1 ATVTLCMR
9 GAARPR
15 RPHTRD
21 WRSGMRRIIVIA
33 IAASLAVFATLAAAS
48 AQTFPNRPI
57 TLVVP
62 FPPGGST
69 GIVARVLAEKMS
81 EPLGQSITID
91 NRPGAGGLTG
101 GRSVAKS
108 PPDGYTLLAT
118 STGTTAIGP
127 SLNPSAGFDPR
138 KDFAPVGRIGT
149 GFNVV
154 ALHPSVPAH
163 TILELIAY
171 AKQNPGKI
179 NFGSAG
185 GGTLSHLSGELFAGM
200 AGIKLMH
207 VPYRGNG
214 PAFTDLLGGH
224 ILMQFVPIVQ
234 AHANIAAGQVRG
246 LAVTGAQRSNLLP
259 ELPTVAEA
267 GGPGYEATPQYGLV
281 APAGTPRPII
291 DTLNS
296 ALRTALA
303 SDEVR
308 KRLAVDGADPTPS
321 TPEEHGVLIEQEH
334 AKWSRVVSEIG
345 LKLE

>member
-1 ATVTLCMR
+1 MR
-9 GAARPR
+9 SLISA
-15 RPHTRD
+15 
-21 WRSGMRRIIVIA
+21 A
-33 IAASLAVFATLAAAS
+33 IAAALATLATIVVAS
-48 AQTFPNRPI
+48 AQGFPNRPI

-69 GIVARVLAEKMS
+69 GIVARVLADKMS
-81 EPLGQSITID
+81 ETLGQSVVID

-127 SLNPSAGFDPR
+127 SLYPSAGFDPR

-149 GFNVV
+149 GFNAL
-154 ALHPSVPAH
+154 ALHPSLPAR
-163 TILELIAY
+163 TIPELIAY

-185 GGTLSHLSGELFAGM
+185 GGTLSHLSAELFAGM
-200 AGIKLMH
+200 AGIKLTH

-234 AHANIAAGQVRG
+234 AHANIAAGQVVALG
-246 LAVTGAQRSNLLP
+246 VTGARRSNLLP
-259 ELPTVAEA
+259 DLPTVSEA
-267 GGPGYEATPQYGLV
+267 GLPGYEATQQYGLV
-281 APAGTPRPII
+281 APAGTPGPII
-291 DTLNS
+291 EQLNR

-303 SDEVR
+303 SDDVR
-308 KRLAVDGADPTPS
+308 TRLAADGAEPVPS
-321 TPEEHGVLIEQEH
+321 TPEEHAVLIAEEH
-334 AKWSRVVSEIG
+334 AKWSRLVSEIG

>member
-1 ATVTLCMR
+1 MIFT
-9 GAARPR
+9 
-15 RPHTRD
+15 
-21 WRSGMRRIIVIA
+21 A
-33 IAASLAVFATLAAAS
+33 IATSLAAFGAVVAAS

-69 GIVARVLAEKMS
+69 GIVARVLADKMS
-81 EPLGQSITID
+81 ETLGQSVVID

-149 GFNVV
+149 GFNVL
-154 ALHPSVPAH
+154 ALHPSVPAQ
-163 TILELIAY
+163 TIPELIAY

-214 PAFTDLLGGH
+214 PAFADLMGGH

-246 LAVTGAQRSNLLP
+246 LGVTGAQRSNLLP
-259 ELPTVAEA
+259 DLPTIAEA
-267 GGPGYEATPQYGLV
+267 GVPGYEATQQYGLV
-281 APAGTPRPII
+281 AAAGTPRPIV
-291 DTLNS
+291 DQLNR
-296 ALRTALA
+296 ALRIALGA
-303 SDEVR
+303 DEVR
-308 KRLAVDGADPTPS
+308 KRLAADGAEPVPS
-321 TPEEHGVLIEQEH
+321 TPEEHAVLIQEEH
-334 AKWSRVVSEIG
+334 AKWSRLVNEIG

>member
-1 ATVTLCMR
+1 MR
-9 GAARPR
+9 SADDRVDDIRPEIR
-15 RPHTRD
+15 LED
-21 WRSGMRRIIVIA
+21 AGMRRMMSAA
-33 IAASLAVFATLAAAS
+33 IAAALVAFGAVVAAP

-69 GIVARVLAEKMS
+69 GIVARVLADKMS
-81 EPLGQSITID
+81 ETLGQSVVID

-101 GRSVAKS
+101 ARSVVKS

-127 SLNPSAGFDPR
+127 SLFPNAGFDPR

-149 GFNVV
+149 GFNAL
-154 ALHPSVPAH
+154 ALHPSVPAR
-163 TILELIAY
+163 TVPELIAY

-179 NFGSAG
+179 TFGSAG
-185 GGTLSHLSGELFAGM
+185 GGTLSHLSAELFAGM
-200 AGIKLMH
+200 AGIKLTH
-207 VPYRGNG
+207 IPYRGNA

-234 AHANIAAGQVRG
+234 AHTNIASGQVRALG
-246 LAVTGAQRSNLLP
+246 VTGAQRSNLLP
-259 ELPTVAEA
+259 DLPTIAEA
-267 GGPGYEATPQYGLV
+267 GVPGYEATQQYGLV

-291 DTLNS
+291 EQLNR

-308 KRLAVDGADPTPS
+308 KRLAADGAEPVPS
-321 TPEEHGVLIEQEH
+321 TPEEHAVLNEQEH
-334 AKWSRVVSEIG
+334 AKWSRLVNEIG